1 MGMTTPEQRPY
12 EHERSDEAEQ
22 HPVEHR
28 EPPPQTWKHP
38 DDGKS
43 LSELDEERPLKP

>member
-1 MGMTTPEQRPY
+1 MTTPEQRPY
-12 EHERSDEAEQ
+12 EHERSDDAQQ
-22 HPVEHR
+22 HEVEHR

>member
-1 MGMTTPEQRPY
+1 MSRDLQHKDPRAPDAPTTE
-12 EHERSDEAEQ
+12 ED
-22 HPVEHR
+22 VEHQ

-43 LSELDEERPLKP
+43 LSDRDEERPLKP

>member
-1 MGMTTPEQRPY
+1 MALQQQRPG
-12 EHERSDEAEQ
+12 EHESNEEVEE
-22 HPVEHR
+22 PEVEHW

-43 LSELDEERPLKP
+43 LSELDEERPLRP